1 MSSHFITS
9 INAWLEEGQYQQV
22 KNVILD
28 PASIQQVREFGM
40 EIILGVCS
48 HLNSEKTVW
57 SLQME
62 ECCEFSLLMVA
73 QLSNPK
79 EVLIAL
85 QEQVAQFGYSS
96 KFKIL
101 LLPFQAVLLRI
112 PDKRGKLLD
121 MVLAT
126 IGEHV
131 SSLPLPDTGSF
142 CEGKDRLLLDADPK
156 VQCISNIYEALAEF
170 YAPLV
175 KQVALN
181 RPNQAKP
188 GLVDRGN
195 LRERRSVLRKNLLKT
210 MEEPLVSM
218 DLHVEE
224 GCSASLL
231 RKTAEKLVHHLSC
244 VCGDLMSLS
253 PELEDNRCLS
263 TVFYLVYGEDL
274 ACSSLPLVYSPQF
287 VFHTVVMHGHVLLR
301 SNQPLA
307 IHKGLLLV
315 QGILRHMSDLALPV
329 DCLDHPVH
337 FKVFQS
343 LIWLAVSGI
352 NVREFKVLT
361 VRLFR
366 LYLNKLH
373 AEARYR
379 LLQSLLP
386 TLDHPGLRGVII
398 NIIKDQIDLCLK
410 MNWPYFLHDRMDAIL
425 PLIWSLP
432 NGVETDLLEQ
442 MDAIMAALNLARY
455 LLLRDANDAS
465 GLRHH
470 LLGLEEDFLEPLGR
484 ALKISRAHY
493 ELQLHKI
500 QQQQHDVAQD
510 VAGIINGLSAMPAVS
525 PEQQK
530 SVIRLALNSFD
541 LLGSVLARVSEC
553 LQSFKNPANQKS
565 WSIHHHHRLYS
576 VPPIIFINWNH
587 ILTHTHTHTND

>member
-1 MSSHFITS
+1 MSARFICD
-9 INAWLEEGQYQQV
+9 INGWLEDGQYQQV

-28 PASIQQVREFGM
+28 PASVQQVREFGM
-40 EIILGVCS
+40 DIILGVCS

-57 SLQME
+57 SPEME

-85 QEQVAQFGYSS
+85 QEQVAEFGYSS

-101 LLPFQAVLLRI
+101 LLPFQAVLLQI

-131 SSLPLPDTGSF
+131 SSLPLPDTNNF

-156 VQCISNIYEALAEF
+156 AQCISNIYEALAEF

-181 RPNQAKP
+181 RPNQGAKQID
-188 GLVDRGN
+188 GVN
-195 LRERRSVLRKNLLKT
+195 LRERRGALRKNLLKT

-244 VCGDLMSLS
+244 VCSDLMSLS
-253 PELEDNRCLS
+253 PELEDSKCLS
-263 TVFYLVYGEDL
+263 TVFYLIYGEDV

-287 VFHTVVMHGHVLLR
+287 IFHTVVTHGHELLR
-301 SNQPLA
+301 SSQPLA
-307 IHKGLLLV
+307 IHKGLLLL
-315 QGILRHMSDLALPV
+315 QGILRHVSDSSLPV

-343 LIWLAVSGI
+343 LVWLAVSGI
-352 NVREFKVLT
+352 NIREFKVLT

-373 AEARYR
+373 VEARHR

-386 TLDHPGLRGVII
+386 TLDHPGMRGVVI
-398 NIIKDQIDLCLK
+398 NIIKDQIDLCLNK
-410 MNWPYFLHDRMDAIL
+410 NWPYFLRDRLDVIL

-432 NGVETDLLEQ
+432 DGVETDLLEQ

-455 LLLRDANDAS
+455 LLLRDATDDAS
-465 GLRHH
+465 GVALH
-470 LLGLEEDFLEPLGR
+470 LPALEEDFLEPLGR
-484 ALKISRAHY
+484 ALKISTAHY

-500 QQQQHDVAQD
+500 QQQQQQQQQHDVAD
-510 VAGIINGLSAMPAVS
+510 AMAAVS
-525 PEQQK
+525 PDQQK

-541 LLGSVLARVSEC
+541 LLGSVLARVGEC
-553 LQSFKNPANQKS
+553 LQSFKTPPTANQKS
-565 WSIHHHHRLYS
+565 
-576 VPPIIFINWNH
+576 
-587 ILTHTHTHTND
+587 T